1 MKALGLDLGSR
12 TVGVAISDK
21 FGILASAYNTYRMN
35 DDDYEDAARYVIEV
49 CKKEKVEAVV
59 LGYPKHMNNDVG
71 IRAKI
76 SEDFKV
82 LLEKELTIPIILQ
95 DERLTTSMVNNIMIA
110 GNVRREKRKQVKD
123 ELAAVVIL
131 QGYLDT
137 RRK

>member
-49 CKKEKVEAVV
+49 CNKEKVEAVV
-59 LGYPKHMNNDVG
+59 LGYPKHMNNDIG

-82 LLEKELTIPIILQ
+82 LLEKELTIPVILQ

-131 QGYLDT
+131 QGFLDT

>member
-21 FGILASAYNTYRMN
+21 FGILASAYDTFRFQ
-35 DDDYEDAARYVIEV
+35 DDAYQEACDYVVSVAN
-49 CKKEKVEAVV
+49 KEKVEAII

-76 SEDFKV
+76 SEDFKE
-82 LLEKELTIPIILQ
+82 LLEKQLTIPVILQ
-95 DERLTTSMVNNIMIA
+95 DERLTTSMVNNIMIE
-110 GNVRREKRKQVKD
+110 GNVRREKRKQMKD

-131 QGYLDT
+131 QGFLDT